1 MITEKD
7 LQEAIA
13 ECKGKRNPDSS
24 TCIKLAAF
32 LIIQEHLYGKSP
44 ESDTVPALPAYSYAA
59 PPEQVETTIDYQSD
73 TEFSAVIDGRRA
85 DDVWPIMEELME
97 VLRRTNKPLYNA
109 TIRKI
114 QD

>member
-32 LIIQEHLYGKSP
+32 LIIQEHLYGKSS
-44 ESDTVPALPAYSYAA
+44 ESEFAPALPAYSYAA
-59 PPEQVETTIDYQSD
+59 PPEQVETIIDYQGD
-73 TEFSAVIDGRRA
+73 TDFAAVIDGRRA
-85 DDVWPIMEELME
+85 DDVWPVMEELME